1 MLFCRFVPPCKKVCM
16 EELTKIVAAS
26 RVQLKESFHQHL
38 EVEGLDLSI
47 SGGYC
52 CYNHPQPL
60 SATI

>member
-1 MLFCRFVPPCKKVCM
+1 M

-26 RVQLKESFHQHL
+26 RVQLKESFHEHL